1 MNQTL
6 CLLVMLLFIPE
17 GEVSAATLASTALF
31 QPPSTTTTS
40 SQIETAPDQTAAT
53 ASETATSSNASTRT
67 IITTGKTPGSTHQ
80 PDFWSFSNDIWFYW
94 EWAFSIA
101 IWVGLTVFFVVLG
114 IKKRIYICF
123 CCPTCY
129 RVEVHEINS

>member
-6 CLLVMLLFIPE
+6 CLLVMLLFTPE
-17 GEVSAATLASTALF
+17 GEVSAATLTSTALF

-40 SQIETAPDQTAAT
+40 SQIETAPDQTTAT
-53 ASETATSSNASTRT
+53 APVTATSSIASTRT
-67 IITTGKTPGSTHQ
+67 IITTGKTAGSTHQ
-80 PDFWSFSNDIWFYW
+80 PDLWSFSNDIFYYW

-114 IKKRIYICF
+114 IKKRIYICC

-129 RVEVHEINS
+129 RVPDHGVQ

>member
-53 ASETATSSNASTRT
+53 VSSVTATSSNASTRT
-67 IITTGKTPGSTHQ
+67 IITTGKTAVSTHQ
-80 PDFWSFSNDIWFYW
+80 PDFWSFSNDIWYYW

-101 IWVGLTVFFVVLG
+101 IWVGLTVFLLF
-114 IKKRIYICF
+114 
-123 CCPTCY
+123 
-129 RVEVHEINS
+129 

>member
-6 CLLVMLLFIPE
+6 CLLVMLLFIPD
-17 GEVSAATLASTALF
+17 GEVSAATLSSTALF

-53 ASETATSSNASTRT
+53 ASVTATSSNASTRT
-67 IITTGKTPGSTHQ
+67 RITNGKTAGSTQQ
-80 PDFWSFSNDIWFYW
+80 PDFWSFSNDILNYW
-94 EWAFSIA
+94 EWALSIA
-101 IWVGLTVFFVVLG
+101 IWVGLTVYFVFLG
-114 IKKRIYICF
+114 IKKRIYLCF

-129 RVEVHEINS
+129 RVPDHEIQ

>member
-17 GEVSAATLASTALF
+17 GEVSALTLASTALF
-31 QPPSTTTTS
+31 QPTSTTTTS

-53 ASETATSSNASTRT
+53 ASVTATSSHASTRT
-67 IITTGKTPGSTHQ
+67 RTTTETTHQ
-80 PDFWSFSNDIWFYW
+80 PDLWSFSSDILYYW

-114 IKKRIYICF
+114 IKKKIYLCF
-123 CCPTCY
+123 CYPTCY
-129 RVEVHEINS
+129 RVPQREIQ

>member
-1 MNQTL
+1 MNQTI

-17 GEVSAATLASTALF
+17 GEVLAATLASTALF

-40 SQIETAPDQTAAT
+40 SQLETAPDQTAAT
-53 ASETATSSNASTRT
+53 ASVTATFSNASTRT
-67 IITTGKTPGSTHQ
+67 IITTEETAGSTHQ
-80 PDFWSFSNDIWFYW
+80 PDSWSFSNDIWYYW
-94 EWAFSIA
+94 EWAFSIG

-123 CCPTCY
+123 CFPTCY
-129 RVEVHEINS
+129 RAPDHEIQ

>member
-31 QPPSTTTTS
+31 QPPSTMTTS
-40 SQIETAPDQTAAT
+40 SQIETAPDLIAETASVTAA
-53 ASETATSSNASTRT
+53 SSNASTRT
-67 IITTGKTPGSTHQ
+67 IILTGKTAGSTHQ
-80 PDFWSFSNDIWFYW
+80 PDFWSFSNDILYVFK
-94 EWAFSIA
+94 WALSIA

-114 IKKRIYICF
+114 IKKRIYIYF

>member
-6 CLLVMLLFIPE
+6 CLLVVLLFIPE
-17 GEVSAATLASTALF
+17 GEVLAATLASTALF

-40 SQIETAPDQTAAT
+40 SQIETAPDETAAT
-53 ASETATSSNASTRT
+53 ASVTATSSNASTQT
-67 IITTGKTPGSTHQ
+67 IITPGNTAGSTHQ
-80 PDFWSFSNDIWFYW
+80 PDFWSFSNDILYYW
-94 EWAFSIA
+94 EWAFSIG

-123 CCPTCY
+123 CFPTCY
-129 RVEVHEINS
+129 RAPDHEIQ